1 MNDPFGLDEFNRSAL
16 MLSQAMLG
24 AISPNFRMVT
34 LTSHNACWQMQFFL
48 ETEDAE
54 DREEIQE
61 IALEFESLQA
71 TGVRYEVQVVI
82 SNDEIKWPEL
92 PTRVVYRRREIS

>member
-1 MNDPFGLDEFNRSAL
+1 MNDSFSLDDANRGAL

-34 LTSHNACWQMQFFL
+34 LEKNTHGWQIQFHL
-48 ETEDAE
+48 EFEDSY

-61 IALEFESLQA
+61 IVEEFESLQ
-71 TGVRYEVQVVI
+71 VNSVKYEVGVVI
-82 SNDEIKWPEL
+82 STDTIQWPNL
-92 PTRVVYRRREIS
+92 PTRVVYRRRES